1 MSAVKEARVDWF
13 EQNQRHLSSALVAI
27 REALTVFI
35 AKQRGETPDTD
46 AIPAEPY
53 FFEASAL
60 ETLCQTFGLSSF
72 ERNIIL
78 LCAGMDLDG
87 KFSSLC
93 AQANL
98 DPQRAFPT
106 LGMALAALPDA
117 HWSALSPVAPLRRWK
132 LIELGAGNALT
143 SSSLR
148 IDERILHH
156 LAGVNHLDSRLAVIL
171 EPLREPT
178 ELVQSHQ
185 DLTETIISAWSRAKQ
200 TTAVIQLCG
209 TDAACKRG
217 IAFSVARAFN
227 RELYSLNANLIPN
240 NPNELETLTLLLRR
254 EVILGSM
261 ALVLDCENLDAND
274 HNKMNALHAF
284 VAKFVGPLFISSL
297 ERQKLGERNNITLE
311 VRKPSTLEQR
321 QVWNTAL
328 GTLLDPKTHLRAGS
342 PIPEFGMELDHLI
355 GQFNMNPSAIKN
367 ASIEALRLLEQHP
380 ASDVPGTLWEASR
393 IQARQRLDDLAQ
405 RLETQASWEDL
416 VLPEAQ
422 GFVLRDISAHVRQRL
437 KVYETWGF
445 GKQGSRG
452 LGISALFAG
461 TSGTGKTMAAEVI
474 AKELRLDLYRID
486 LSTVVSKYIGET
498 EKNLR
503 RIFDAAEEGGAILL
517 FDEADAIFGKRSDV
531 KDSHD
536 RYANIE
542 VSYLLQRMESYRG
555 LAVLTTNL
563 KSAIDTAFMRRI
575 RFVVQFPF
583 PDLEQRSE
591 IWRRSFPKIAPTQ
604 NLDFAKLGQLHI
616 AGGNIR
622 NTALNAAFIA
632 ADANEAIQ
640 MKHIL
645 HAAQSEYSKLEKQLT
660 ESETM
665 GWV

>member
-1 MSAVKEARVDWF
+1 MSAATLEPQNVSWHEA
-13 EQNQRHLSSALVAI
+13 NQRHLSVALAGV
-27 REALTVFI
+27 REALTQFA
-35 AKQRGETPDTD
+35 AKQRGDEQPE
-46 AIPAEPY
+46 PALLEPY

-72 ERNIIL
+72 ERSILL

-93 AQANL
+93 ASANL

-117 HWSALSPVAPLRRWK
+117 HWSALSPASALRRWK
-132 LIELGAGNALT
+132 LIELGVGSALT

-156 LAGVNHLDSRLAVIL
+156 LAGVQHLDQRLAVIL
-171 EPLREPT
+171 EPLLEQI
-178 ELVQSHQ
+178 ELVFSHQ
-185 DLTETIISAWSRAKQ
+185 ELCETIIQTWSRTSKPAS
-200 TTAVIQLCG
+200 VIQLCG
-209 TDAACKRG
+209 TDSTCKRG
-217 IAFSVARAFN
+217 IALAVARVFH
-227 RELYSLNANLIPN
+227 RDLYVLNASLIPN

-254 EVILGSM
+254 EVILGSL
-261 ALVLDCENLDAND
+261 ALVLDCENLDSSD
-274 HNKMNALHAF
+274 HNKHNALQAF
-284 VAKFVGPLFISSL
+284 VAKFSGPLFIASL
-297 ERQKLGERNNITLE
+297 ERQKLGEQTSISFE
-311 VRKPSTLEQR
+311 IKKPNTQEQR
-321 QVWNTAL
+321 QVWNSAL
-328 GTLLDPKTHLRAGS
+328 GSQVGGLGV
-342 PIPEFGMELDHLI
+342 ELDHLI
-355 GQFNMNPSAIKN
+355 GQFNMNPSAIRN
-367 ASIEALRLLEQHP
+367 ASAQALQQLEQQP
-380 ASDVPGTLWEASR
+380 ETLVSGALWEASR
-393 IQARQRLDDLAQ
+393 SQARGRLDDLAQ
-405 RLETQASWEDL
+405 RLETQACWQDL

-422 GFVLRDISAHVRQRL
+422 GLILHDISAHVRQRL

-474 AKELRLDLYRID
+474 AKELHLDLYRID
-486 LSTVVSKYIGET
+486 LSSIVSKYIGET

-503 RIFDAAEEGGAILL
+503 KIFDAAEEGGAILL

-555 LAVLTTNL
+555 LAILTTNL

-583 PDLEQRSE
+583 PDLAQRTE
-591 IWRRSFPKIAPTQ
+591 IWRRAFPKNAPTQ
-604 NLDFAKLGQLHI
+604 NLEFEKLGQLHI

-632 ADANEAIQ
+632 ADANEAIG

>member
-1 MSAVKEARVDWF
+1 MSAVHEVLIDWF
-13 EQNQRHLSSALVAI
+13 EANQRHLASALASV

-35 AKQRGETPDTD
+35 VKQRGETSETDT
-46 AIPAEPY
+46 IPAESY

-93 AQANL
+93 AAVNL

-117 HWSALSPVAPLRRWK
+117 HWSALSPNAPLRRWK
-132 LIELGAGNALT
+132 LIELGTGNALT

-156 LAGVNHLDSRLAVIL
+156 LTGVNHLDPRLAVIL
-171 EPLREPT
+171 EPIREQT
-178 ELVQSHQ
+178 ELVQSHEN
-185 DLTETIISAWSRAKQ
+185 LSETIVATWARAKQ
-200 TTAVIQLCG
+200 SSTVIQLCG

-217 IAFSVARAFN
+217 IAFKVARAFN

-240 NPNELETLTLLLRR
+240 SPNELETLTLLLRR
-254 EVILGSM
+254 EVILGSL
-261 ALVLDCENLDAND
+261 ALVLDCENLDSND
-274 HNKMNALHAF
+274 HNKLNALNAF
-284 VAKFVGPLFISSL
+284 ITKFVGPLFIISL
-297 ERQKLGERNNITLE
+297 DRQKLGERNNLTLE
-311 VRKPSTLEQR
+311 VKKPSTLEQR

-328 GTLLDPKTHLRAGS
+328 GS
-342 PIPEFGMELDHLI
+342 EIPEFGIELDHLI
-355 GQFNMNPSAIKN
+355 GQFNMNPSAIRN
-367 ASIEALRLLEQHP
+367 ASGEALRLLEQDP
-380 ASDVPGTLWEASR
+380 SNDVPATLWEASR
-393 IQARQRLDDLAQ
+393 SQARQRLDDLAQ

-422 GFVLRDISAHVRQRL
+422 GFVLHDISAHVRQRL

-486 LSTVVSKYIGET
+486 LSTIVSKYIGET

-555 LAVLTTNL
+555 LAILTTNL

-660 ESETM
+660 ETETM
-665 GWV
+665 GWM

>member
-1 MSAVKEARVDWF
+1 MNVVTPAREVNWF
-13 EQNQRHLSSALVAI
+13 EANQRHLASALVSI

-35 AKQRGETPDTD
+35 AKQRGEPINTET
-46 AIPAEPY
+46 IPSEPY

-60 ETLCQTFGLSSF
+60 ETLCQTFNLSSF

-93 AQANL
+93 AAANL

-117 HWSALSPVAPLRRWK
+117 HWSALSPAAPLRRWK
-132 LIELGAGNALT
+132 LIELGMGSALT

-171 EPLREPT
+171 EPLREQS

-185 DLTETIISAWSRAKQ
+185 DLCESIIGTWARTQQS
-200 TTAVIQLCG
+200 TVVIQLCG
-209 TDAACKRG
+209 TDATCKRG
-217 IAFSVARAFN
+217 IALSVARAFN
-227 RELYSLNANLIPN
+227 RELYVLNANLIPN

-254 EVILGSM
+254 EVILGSL
-261 ALVLDCENLDAND
+261 ALVLDCENLDSND
-274 HNKMNALHAF
+274 HNKLNALNAF
-284 VAKFVGPLFISSL
+284 ITKFVGPLLISSL
-297 ERQKLGERNNITLE
+297 DRQKLGERSNLTLE
-311 VRKPSTLEQR
+311 VKKPSTLEQR
-321 QVWNTAL
+321 QVWNLAL
-328 GTLLDPKTHLRAGS
+328 GSG
-342 PIPEFGMELDHLI
+342 IPEFGMELDHLI
-355 GQFNMNPSAIKN
+355 GQFNMNPSAIRN
-367 ASIEALRLLEQHP
+367 ASGEVLRLLEQHP
-380 ASDVPGTLWEASR
+380 DNDVPRALWEASR
-393 IQARQRLDDLAQ
+393 SQARQRLDDLAQ

-503 RIFDAAEEGGAILL
+503 KIFDAAEEGGAILL

-555 LAVLTTNL
+555 LAILTTNL

-583 PDLEQRSE
+583 PDTEQRVE

-604 NLDFAKLGQLHI
+604 NLDYTKLGQLHI

-660 ESETM
+660 ESETA

>member
-13 EQNQRHLSSALVAI
+13 EANQRHLSSALLSVC
-27 REALTVFI
+27 EALTVFI
-35 AKQRGETPDTD
+35 AKQRGETTSTDT
-46 AIPAEPY
+46 ILPEPY

-93 AQANL
+93 AQANQ

-132 LIELGAGNALT
+132 LIELGMGNALT

-171 EPLREPT
+171 EPLHEQT

-185 DLTETIISAWSRAKQ
+185 DLCETIIGAWSRAKQ

-209 TDAACKRG
+209 TDAICKRG
-217 IAFSVARAFN
+217 IAFSVARAFK

-254 EVILGSM
+254 EVILGSL
-261 ALVLDCENLDAND
+261 ALVLDCENLDSND
-274 HNKMNALHAF
+274 HNKSNALHAF
-284 VAKFVGPLFISSL
+284 ISKFVGPLFISSL
-297 ERQKLGERNNITLE
+297 ERQKLGERSNLTLE
-311 VRKPSTLEQR
+311 VKKPSTLEQR
-321 QVWNTAL
+321 QVWNVAL
-328 GTLLDPKTHLRAGS
+328 GQS
-342 PIPEFGMELDHLI
+342 IPEFGNELDHLI
-355 GQFNMNPSAIKN
+355 GQFNMNPSAIRN
-367 ASIEALRLLEQHP
+367 ASSEALRLLEQDP
-380 ASDVPGTLWEASR
+380 SNDVPGTLWEASR
-393 IQARQRLDDLAQ
+393 SQARQRLDDLAQ

-422 GFVLRDISAHVRQRL
+422 GLVLRDISAHVRQRL

-604 NLDFAKLGQLHI
+604 NLDFSKLGQLHI

-660 ESETM
+660 ESETA
-665 GWV
+665 GWL

>member
-1 MSAVKEARVDWF
+1 VKTVAQTPEVNWSEA
-13 EQNQRHLSSALVAI
+13 NQRHLSSALNPV
-27 REALTVFI
+27 REALNVFI
-35 AKQRGETPDTD
+35 AKQRGESPGEMTNQP
-46 AIPAEPY
+46 EPY

-72 ERNIIL
+72 ERNILL

-93 AQANL
+93 ANANL

-106 LGMALAALPDA
+106 LGMALAAFPDA
-117 HWSALSPVAPLRRWK
+117 HWSALSPTSPLRRWK
-132 LIELGAGNALT
+132 LIELGLGSALT

-156 LAGVNHLDSRLAVIL
+156 LAGVNHLDNRLAVVL
-171 EPLREPT
+171 EPLREQS
-178 ELVQSHQ
+178 ELVQSHRQ
-185 DLTETIISAWSRAKQ
+185 LCETIIQ
-200 TTAVIQLCG
+200 TWANSSGVVQLCG
-209 TDAACKRG
+209 TDATCKRG
-217 IAFSVARAFN
+217 IAFNVARAFQSS
-227 RELYSLNANLIPN
+227 LYVLNANLIPN
-240 NPNELETLTLLLRR
+240 NPQDLETLTLLLRR
-254 EVILGSM
+254 EVILGSL
-261 ALVLDCENLDAND
+261 ALLLDCESLDTND
-274 HNKMNALHAF
+274 HNKLAAMNAF
-284 VAKFVGPLFISSL
+284 VAKFSGPLFISSV
-297 ERQKLGERNNITLE
+297 ERQKLGELNALTLE
-311 VRKPSTLEQR
+311 IKKPSTQEQR
-321 QVWNTAL
+321 QVWTSAL
-328 GTLLDPKTHLRAGS
+328 GSQVNALG
-342 PIPEFGMELDHLI
+342 GELDHLI
-355 GQFNMNPSAIKN
+355 GQFNMNPTAIRR
-367 ASIEALRLLEQHP
+367 ASSLALRELERHDDQN
-380 ASDVPGTLWEASR
+380 VPTVLWEASR
-393 IQARQRLDDLAQ
+393 SHARQRLDDLAQ
-405 RLETQASWEDL
+405 RLETQASWVDL

-422 GFVLRDISAHVRQRL
+422 GLVLRDISAHVRQRL

-445 GKQGSRG
+445 AGHGSRG

-486 LSTVVSKYIGET
+486 LSTIVSKYIGET

-503 RIFDAAEEGGAILL
+503 KIFDAAEEGGAILL

-555 LAVLTTNL
+555 LAILTTNL

-583 PDLEQRSE
+583 PNLEQRSE
-591 IWRRSFPKIAPTQ
+591 IWRHSFPKSAPTQ
-604 NLDFAKLGQLHI
+604 NLEYEKLGQLHI

-665 GWV
+665 GWL

>member
-1 MSAVKEARVDWF
+1 MSLVSEAREVNWF
-13 EQNQRHLSSALVAI
+13 EANQRHLSSALVAI
-27 REALTVFI
+27 REALTVFV
-35 AKQRGETPDTD
+35 AKQRGEEPNTDTTL
-46 AIPAEPY
+46 PEPY

-72 ERNIIL
+72 ERNILL

-93 AQANL
+93 ANANL

-117 HWSALSPVAPLRRWK
+117 HWSALSPTAPLRRWK
-132 LIELGAGNALT
+132 LIELGTGNALT

-156 LAGVNHLDSRLAVIL
+156 LAGVNHLDNRLAVIL
-171 EPLREPT
+171 EPMRDQS
-178 ELVQSHQ
+178 ELVPSHQ
-185 DLTETIISAWSRAKQ
+185 ELCESIIKTWSNSSS
-200 TTAVIQLCG
+200 VVQLCG
-209 TDAACKRG
+209 TDASCKRG
-217 IAFSVARAFN
+217 IALTVARAFN
-227 RELYSLNANLIPN
+227 RNLYVLNANLIPN
-240 NPNELETLTLLLRR
+240 NPNDLETLTLLLRR
-254 EVILGSM
+254 EVILGSL
-261 ALVLDCENLDAND
+261 ALLLDCESLDSND
-274 HNKMNALHAF
+274 HNKHGAMQAF
-284 VAKFVGPLFISSL
+284 ITKFSGPLFISSI
-297 ERQKLGERNNITLE
+297 ERQKLGEQSNLTLE
-311 VRKPSTLEQR
+311 IRKPSTLEQR
-321 QVWNTAL
+321 NVWTSAL
-328 GTLLDPKTHLRAGS
+328 GAQVAALG
-342 PIPEFGMELDHLI
+342 GELDHLI
-355 GQFNMNPSAIKN
+355 GQFNMNPSAIRQ
-367 ASIEALRLLEQHP
+367 ASSLALQQLEQHP
-380 ASDVPGTLWEASR
+380 DESVPATLWEASR
-393 IQARQRLDDLAQ
+393 SHARQRLDDLAQ

-422 GFVLRDISAHVRQRL
+422 GFVLRDVSAHVRQRL

-445 GKQGSRG
+445 GKHGSRG

-555 LAVLTTNL
+555 LAILTTNL

-583 PDLEQRSE
+583 PDLEQRTE
-591 IWRRSFPKIAPTQ
+591 IWRRSFPKAAPTH
-604 NLDFAKLGQLHI
+604 NLQFEKLGQLHI

-660 ESETM
+660 ESETA
-665 GWV
+665 GWI

>member
-1 MSAVKEARVDWF
+1 MSALKEARVDWF
-13 EQNQRHLSSALVAI
+13 EANQRHLSSALVAI

-35 AKQRGETPDTD
+35 AKQRNEPPSTD
-46 AIPAEPY
+46 PIPAEPY

-72 ERNIIL
+72 ERNILL

-156 LAGVNHLDSRLAVIL
+156 LAGVNHLDNRLAVIL
-171 EPLREPT
+171 EPLREQT
-178 ELVQSHQ
+178 DLVQSHQ
-185 DLTETIISAWSRAKQ
+185 DLCETIIATWARVKQ
-200 TTAVIQLCG
+200 ASSVIQLCG

-217 IAFSVARAFN
+217 IALNVARAFN
-227 RELYSLNANLIPN
+227 RDLYSLNANLIPN

-261 ALVLDCENLDAND
+261 ALVLDCENLDSND
-274 HNKMNALHAF
+274 HNKMNSLHAF
-284 VAKFVGPLFISSL
+284 MTKFVGPLFIISL
-297 ERQKLGERNNITLE
+297 DRQKLGERNNLTLE
-311 VRKPSTLEQR
+311 VKKPSTLEQR
-321 QVWNTAL
+321 QVWNAAL
-328 GTLLDPKTHLRAGS
+328 GAQ
-342 PIPEFGMELDHLI
+342 IPEFGLELDHLI
-355 GQFNMNPSAIKN
+355 GQFNMNPSAIRN
-367 ASIEALRLLEQHP
+367 ASGEALRLLERDP
-380 ASDVPGTLWEASR
+380 SDVPGTLWEASR
-393 IQARQRLDDLAQ
+393 SQARQRLDDLAQ

-422 GFVLRDISAHVRQRL
+422 GLVLRDISAHVRQRL

-583 PDLEQRSE
+583 PDTTQRSE

>member
-1 MSAVKEARVDWF
+1 MSTVNTRVVKEARVDWF
-13 EQNQRHLSSALVAI
+13 EANQRHLSSALVAI
-27 REALTVFI
+27 REALMVFI

-46 AIPAEPY
+46 HLLPEPY
-53 FFEASAL
+53 FFETSAL

-72 ERNIIL
+72 ERNIVL
-78 LCAGMDLDG
+78 LCAGMDMDG
-87 KFSSLC
+87 KFSNLC
-93 AQANL
+93 TQANL

-106 LGMALAALPDA
+106 FGMALAALPDA

-132 LIELGAGNALT
+132 LIELGTGNALT
-143 SSSLR
+143 LSSLR

-156 LAGVNHLDSRLAVIL
+156 LAGVNHIDSRLAVIL

-185 DLTETIISAWSRAKQ
+185 DLCETIITAWSRAKQ
-200 TTAVIQLCG
+200 ITAVIQLCG
-209 TDAACKRG
+209 TDASCKRG
-217 IAFSVARAFN
+217 IAFGVTKAFN

-240 NPNELETLTLLLRR
+240 NPSELETLTLLLRR
-254 EVILGSM
+254 EVILGSL
-261 ALVLDCENLDAND
+261 ALVLDCENLDSSD
-274 HNKMNALHAF
+274 QNKMNSLQAF

-297 ERQKLGERNNITLE
+297 ERQKLGERSNITLE
-311 VRKPSTLEQR
+311 VRKPSTFEQR

-328 GTLLDPKTHLRAGS
+328 GDT
-342 PIPEFGMELDHLI
+342 IPEFGMELDHLI

-367 ASIEALRLLEQHP
+367 ASSEALRLLDQHP
-380 ASDVPGTLWEASR
+380 ASDVPATLWEASR
-393 IQARQRLDDLAQ
+393 SQARQRLDDLAQ

-422 GFVLRDISAHVRQRL
+422 GQVLQDISAHVRQRL

-486 LSTVVSKYIGET
+486 LSTIVSKYIGET

-665 GWV
+665 DWV

>member
-1 MSAVKEARVDWF
+1 
-13 EQNQRHLSSALVAI
+13 
-27 REALTVFI
+27 
-35 AKQRGETPDTD
+35 
-46 AIPAEPY
+46 
-53 FFEASAL
+53 
-60 ETLCQTFGLSSF
+60 
-72 ERNIIL
+72 
-78 LCAGMDLDG
+78 
-87 KFSSLC
+87 
-93 AQANL
+93 
-98 DPQRAFPT
+98 
-106 LGMALAALPDA
+106 
-117 HWSALSPVAPLRRWK
+117 
-132 LIELGAGNALT
+132 
-143 SSSLR
+143 
-148 IDERILHH
+148 
-156 LAGVNHLDSRLAVIL
+156 
-171 EPLREPT
+171 
-178 ELVQSHQ
+178 
-185 DLTETIISAWSRAKQ
+185 
-200 TTAVIQLCG
+200 
-209 TDAACKRG
+209 
-217 IAFSVARAFN
+217 
-227 RELYSLNANLIPN
+227 
-240 NPNELETLTLLLRR
+240 
-254 EVILGSM
+254 
-261 ALVLDCENLDAND
+261 
-274 HNKMNALHAF
+274 
-284 VAKFVGPLFISSL
+284 
-297 ERQKLGERNNITLE
+297 
-311 VRKPSTLEQR
+311 
-321 QVWNTAL
+321 
-328 GTLLDPKTHLRAGS
+328 
-342 PIPEFGMELDHLI
+342 
-355 GQFNMNPSAIKN
+355 MNPSAIKN
-367 ASIEALRLLEQHP
+367 ASSEALRLLEQHP
-380 ASDVPGTLWEASR
+380 ASDIPGTLWEASR
-393 IQARQRLDDLAQ
+393 SQARQRLDDLAQ

-422 GFVLRDISAHVRQRL
+422 GLVLRDISAHVRQRL

-604 NLDFAKLGQLHI
+604 NLDFTKLGQLHI

-660 ESETM
+660 ESETA